1 MNSHRTDPF
10 SFITGILFM
19 VIGLIALLGDVALDD
34 VGGDWLGPVLLAA
47 AGLALLASVPMRR
60 SRPDALAADVG
71 SDHDVA
77 MADDE
82 EASGDAPAEREGR

>member
-1 MNSHRTDPF
+1 MDSHRTDPF

-60 SRPDALAADVG
+60 SRPEVPATDAD
-71 SDHDVA
+71 SDLDVA
-77 MADDE
+77 MTEDE
-82 EASGDAPAEREGR
+82 QASGDVPAEGEGR